1 MVSRI
6 NCCYFTGII
15 VYANRTYLNQP
26 EGIKIMAFGIK
37 TLLAKEAGLDDWYCI
52 DSFIL
57 FCIGFKYLGAQS
69 RWWCNTGIVG
79 FLIH

>member
-26 EGIKIMAFGIK
+26 EGIKNNGVWHKDFTSKGSWAWMTGIVL
-37 TLLAKEAGLDDWYCI
+37 T
-52 DSFIL
+52 SFIL
-57 FCIGFKYLGAQS
+57 FCIGFQ
-69 RWWCNTGIVG
+69 NI
-79 FLIH
+79 

>member
-26 EGIKIMAFGIK
+26 EGIKNNGVWHKDFTSKGSWA
-37 TLLAKEAGLDDWYCI
+37 WYCI
-52 DSFIL
+52 DLFYIVLYWFQNKELNQDGGVIL
-57 FCIGFKYLGAQS
+57 ES
-69 RWWCNTGIVG
+69 
-79 FLIH
+79 